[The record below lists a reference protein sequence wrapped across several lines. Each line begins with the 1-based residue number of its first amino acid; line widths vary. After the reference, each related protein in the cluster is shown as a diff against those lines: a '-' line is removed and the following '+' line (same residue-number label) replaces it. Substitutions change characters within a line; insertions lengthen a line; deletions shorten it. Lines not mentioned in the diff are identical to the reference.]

1 MKQYREKLRL
11 QVRINTVIAILTA
24 LFALWAFLGQADLLP
39 FPEPAGSS
47 RFQSF
52 WRGTIFGMLGGTVL
66 GLVLSVVGGRKA
78 LKDEK
83 KLKALYIKVHDE
95 RTQQIGLYARSAAMS
110 YSLLLG
116 LIAAIAAGF
125 FSMTV
130 SLTIMACVVAEQLL
144 TAMKIQMSE

>member
-1 MKQYREKLRL
+1 
-11 QVRINTVIAILTA
+11 
-24 LFALWAFLGQADLLP
+24 
-39 FPEPAGSS
+39 
-47 RFQSF
+47 
-52 WRGTIFGMLGGTVL
+52 MLGGAVL

-95 RTQQIGLYARSAAMS
+95 RTQQVGLCARSAAMS

-116 LIAAIAAGF
+116 LIAAIVAGF

-130 SLTIMACVVAEQLL
+130 SLTIMACVVVSAFTGL
-144 TAMKIQMSE
+144 AFKFYYDSKF